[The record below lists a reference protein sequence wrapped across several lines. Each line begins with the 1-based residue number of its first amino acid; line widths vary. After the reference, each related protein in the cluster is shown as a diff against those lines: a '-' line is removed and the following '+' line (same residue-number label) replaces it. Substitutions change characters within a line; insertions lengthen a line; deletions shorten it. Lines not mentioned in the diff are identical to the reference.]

1 MLVADIVSILELLRS
16 VARRGQSMTD
26 LAQSEVDAL
35 LAEAEMLATEVSSA
49 STPQP
54 QPSAPPPEVHKRL
67 PDNLPPELR
76 RILHLEVPVIV
87 QLAERRLDMRD
98 VLQLNV
104 GSVIEFDKPFDA
116 ELDLVVTNRK
126 IGLGHAVKVGEN
138 FGLRISRI
146 GTIYA
151 TIRALGGD

>member
-1 MLVADIVSILELLRS
+1 MYSCIREVECRDEGMSNP
-16 VARRGQSMTD
+16 D
-26 LAQSEVDAL
+26 QSEVDAL
-35 LAEAEMLATEVSSA
+35 LVEAEMLAAEVSGA
-49 STPQP
+49 APP
-54 QPSAPPPEVHKRL
+54 DPEPAAPPPEAPKRL
-67 PDNLPPELR
+67 PENMPPELR

-87 QLAERRLDMRD
+87 QLAERQLDMGD

-104 GSVIEFDKPFDA
+104 GSVLEFDKSFDA
-116 ELDLVVTNRK
+116 ELELVVSNRK

-151 TIRALGGD
+151 TIRALAGR